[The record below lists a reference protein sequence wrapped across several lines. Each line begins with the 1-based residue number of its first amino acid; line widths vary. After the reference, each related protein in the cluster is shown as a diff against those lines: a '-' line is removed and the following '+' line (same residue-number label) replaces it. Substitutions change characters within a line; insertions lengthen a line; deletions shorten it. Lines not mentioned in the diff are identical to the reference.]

1 MNSKSEPEIWVAEN
15 EPVATFF
22 LHLPEVIAWPE
33 GSSVRDLVKIGPR
46 LHRNLESDAREVAHP
61 HDDEG
66 VRDLI
71 NAYVLASSILLHQ
84 IPVDLAV
91 ASGLD
96 ATMAAVKMGVPT
108 TLKDINDRPADDS
121 TRDMV
126 PSGYVTIAEVAI
138 PLQVRAAIM
147 AADRLEEGFVL
158 PGPEDAR
165 ALIEPALDAAVAV
178 VAKFQAD
185 YHSVTRQPLTIL
197 TRELL
202 PSLVPYV
209 LRAFSEIPGGE
220 ATEVCLF
227 LVNGTISRISEVPE
241 LAPEK
246 VEAVH
251 VASGQ
256 NQAVRAYLDLHRQGA
271 VALQRGNYREA
282 AVMFSTASEALLN
295 IVLCHM
301 RWEEGLTPEESA
313 ADWPDGLVTRVKTQ
327 FSKRLGGDWNVSGR
341 GAVGAWARDVAAVR
355 HRVVHAG
362 YLPSRSEAER
372 SMVALEELLTF
383 LGDRLV
389 YGRNLREYPRT
400 ASELLTEGGLRRRDR
415 YPNWLE
421 KMQMDP
427 TEPLWHKCF
436 GEWYSVHLRLLADK
450 DRPRI
455 SDESRSEL
463 LCVYLSAED
472 YRWILRDPVTLQAAE
487 VHAVIPSPAD
497 DPVAT
502 FRKLRELPGGDD
514 PNYPISIGCERVEGV
529 EVSRFGPWVE
539 QYHLCPMFGVMWDG
553 SDFDVPWPLSA
564 AGG

>member
-1 MNSKSEPEIWVAEN
+1 MKSKSEPEVWLAEN

-33 GSSVRDLVKIGPR
+33 ESSVRDLVKIGPR
-46 LHRNLESDAREVAHP
+46 LHRNLESNATEVAS

-84 IPVDLAV
+84 VPVDLGA

-96 ATMAAVKMGVPT
+96 ATMAAVRIGVPAPNQ
-108 TLKDINDRPADDS
+108 DIGDRPADDS
-121 TRDMV
+121 TGEMV
-126 PSGYVTIAEVAI
+126 PSGYATIAEVAI
-138 PLQVRAAIM
+138 PLQTRAAIA

-165 ALIEPALDAAVAV
+165 ALLEPALDAAVAV

-209 LRAFSEIPGGE
+209 LRELSEIPGGD
-220 ATEVCLF
+220 ATEVRLF
-227 LVNGTISRISEVPE
+227 LVNGNISRLSKMPE
-241 LAPEK
+241 LASEK

-251 VASGQ
+251 AASGQ
-256 NQAVRAYLDLHRQGA
+256 NQAVRGYLDLHRQGA
-271 VALQRGNYREA
+271 VALERGNSREA
-282 AVMFSTASEALLN
+282 AVMFAAASEALLN

-341 GAVGAWARDVAAVR
+341 GAVGAWERDVAAVR

-389 YGRNLREYPRT
+389 YGRNLSKYPRT
-400 ASELLTEGGLRRRDR
+400 ASELLNEGGLRRRGR
-415 YPNWLE
+415 YPKWLQ
-421 KMQMDP
+421 KLQMDS
-427 TEPLWHKCF
+427 TEPLWRECF
-436 GEWYSVHLRLLADK
+436 GDWYSVHLSLLADK
-450 DRPRI
+450 GRPRI

-472 YRWILRDPVTLQAAE
+472 YRWVLRDLVTLQAAE
-487 VHAVIPSPAD
+487 VQAVIPSPAD
-497 DPVAT
+497 DPVAN
-502 FRKLRELPGGDD
+502 FRQILERTGGGDPD
-514 PNYPISIGCERVEGV
+514 YPISIGYERVEGM
-529 EVSRFGPWVE
+529 EVSRVGPWVE
-539 QYHLCPMFGVMWDG
+539 QYHLCPMLGVMWDG
-553 SDFDVPWPLSA
+553 SDFDAPWPMSA
-564 AGG
+564 AGR